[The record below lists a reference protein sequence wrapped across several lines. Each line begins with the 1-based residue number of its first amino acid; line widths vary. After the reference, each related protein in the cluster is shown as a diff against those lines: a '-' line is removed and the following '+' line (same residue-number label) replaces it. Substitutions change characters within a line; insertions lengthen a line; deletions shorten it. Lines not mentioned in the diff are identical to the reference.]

1 MLIIK
6 LAERQ
11 IKFIRGKMMG
21 IIVNFTEESEKL
33 NKLYKEFEETIRNK
47 SRNIGIYVE
56 GLTMEELI
64 KKLALKNSVVKRYK
78 NEIDTIRRVRNLN
91 THQRNDKYEYVVC
104 PNPDMNIKFR
114 KIIDEINNP
123 PTIYNSN
130 MCIKRN
136 YMYCKN
142 LNDDINSTIK
152 DMIEKVYTHIP
163 IIENNILKGVFS
175 ESTLLDIIN
184 KDKGIIIDKST
195 QFKEIEEFLKIENH
209 TSEEFI
215 FISKNKNI
223 YDIEEMFKNYFSK
236 KKKIGCIYITENGKS
251 TERILGMT
259 TAWDILGH

>member
-1 MLIIK
+1 
-6 LAERQ
+6 
-11 IKFIRGKMMG
+11 
-21 IIVNFTEESEKL
+21 
-33 NKLYKEFEETIRNK
+33 
-47 SRNIGIYVE
+47 
-56 GLTMEELI
+56 
-64 KKLALKNSVVKRYK
+64 
-78 NEIDTIRRVRNLN
+78 
-91 THQRNDKYEYVVC
+91 
-104 PNPDMNIKFR
+104 
-114 KIIDEINNP
+114 
-123 PTIYNSN
+123 
-130 MCIKRN
+130 
-136 YMYCKN
+136 MYCKN